1 MKKQIL
7 STILIM
13 STLLPSFLAFAA
25 EGTLIGSGT
34 ESDPYQ
40 IFDSGDL
47 SAFRDKV
54 NSGDGSVCGKLMGNI
69 VLNPGTFDQTGTYIP
84 EADEEAEQWMRIGSN
99 AVPYTGTFDG
109 NGFTISGLYINT
121 ESDNQGLFGWIQDGA
136 VIKNLGVTDSFVK
149 GNNFAGGVVGFAD
162 ECHIINCYHEG
173 VVRGNNEI
181 GGIMGYNFGN
191 VENCYNVGYVYGSS
205 NVGGVSGDNYNT
217 IEGCYNTGAVSGF
230 TITGG
235 AIGYN
240 YLEGVVENTY
250 NTGEVSAESDFIGGV
265 VGVNDEGTVKN
276 TYNTGKVS
284 GGTYV
289 GGAVGFNY
297 GSVINSF
304 YLSGSAEDNGLG
316 TAIDKEQLA
325 VEDTY
330 TDWDF
335 SEIWY
340 MDKDLGRPV
349 LRSIPENNDVIEYGF
364 KSVSYNKTDSGY
376 NVTVD
381 LTKPAENYVLI
392 TALYDGNGGLVSFGK
407 TDTNGKD
414 EYVLDIPSEKECK
427 SIKVFLWNGVDE
439 GTPICDMKQI
449 YI

>member
-13 STLLPSFLAFAA
+13 STLLPFSLAFAS

-54 NSGDGSVCGKLMGNI
+54 NSGDGSACGKLMENI

-121 ESDNQGLFGWIQDGA
+121 ESDYQGLFGWIQDGA
-136 VIKNLGVTDSFVK
+136 VIKNLGVTDSFVN

-162 ECHIINCYHEG
+162 ECYMVNCYHDG

-181 GGIMGYNFGN
+181 GGVMGYNFGN
-191 VENCYNVGYVYGSS
+191 VENCYNMGYVYGLS

-217 IEGCYNTGAVSGF
+217 IEGCYNTGTVSGY

-235 AIGYN
+235 VVGYN
-240 YLEGVVENTY
+240 YLAGFVENTY
-250 NTGEVSAESDFIGGV
+250 NKGEVSAESDFVGGV
-265 VGVNDEGTVKN
+265 LGVNDEGTVKN
-276 TYNTGKVS
+276 TYNIGKVS
-284 GGTYV
+284 GGNYI

-297 GSVINSF
+297 GSVTNSF
-304 YLSGSAEDNGLG
+304 YLYGSAEDNGLG
-316 TAIDKEQLA
+316 IAINEEQFTDKN
-325 VEDTY
+325 TF
-330 TDWDF
+330 TDWNFDTV
-335 SEIWY
+335 WY
-340 MDKDLGRPV
+340 MDNDLGRPI
-349 LRSIPENNDVIEYGF
+349 LTNIPEINDSIEYAF
-364 KSVSYNKTDSGY
+364 KSVSSDKTHSGY
-376 NVTVD
+376 DVTVD
-381 LTKPAENYVLI
+381 LTKSAENYVMI
-392 TALYDGNGGLVSFGK
+392 AALYDEKGNLISAGSVD
-407 TDTNGKD
+407 TDG
-414 EYVLDIPSEKECK
+414 EAQYVLNIQSEKAGN
-427 SIKVFLWNGVDE
+427 SIKVFLWNSINDII
-439 GTPICDMKQI
+439 PICESEEI